1 MIQSLR
7 WETKKAGRGIA
18 SQTSRHWCVCVCV
31 CVCMCVCMSVYVCVS
46 VCVYMCVCVCVCICV
61 CVSLCVYVCVCVSL
75 CVCVSTYLSICLCTI
90 SPGDHMDYIV
100 HISVSCWKE
109 PKGASYGH
117 FLPMESP
124 GVEIGDVAT
133 GGPCLVPA
141 LLSYGLHLL
150 FCLVSTIPANA
161 SLPFP
166 DTVWAELK
174 ISVDAL
180 QVLLK

>member
-1 MIQSLR
+1 
-7 WETKKAGRGIA
+7 
-18 SQTSRHWCVCVCV
+18 
-31 CVCMCVCMSVYVCVS
+31 
-46 VCVYMCVCVCVCICV
+46 
-61 CVSLCVYVCVCVSL
+61 VCVCVSL

-150 FCLVSTIPANA
+150 FCLVFFFA
-161 SLPFP
+161 SPSIAAFLRNVASIAADHTWFHL
-166 DTVWAELK
+166 EIY
-174 ISVDAL
+174 ISPPYHSHTGGHPIECTPQHVACSLSALARAPGQRVSGEEDAG
-180 QVLLK
+180 QAH